1 MRDLNIPIVMIS
13 GSHDKIIFAVDNGL
27 QLLRKPFRYQE
38 LIDALN
44 LAFESGEAGQRADP
58 TI

>member
-1 MRDLNIPIVMIS
+1 MIS

-44 LAFESGEAGQRADP
+44 LAFESGDAGQRADP